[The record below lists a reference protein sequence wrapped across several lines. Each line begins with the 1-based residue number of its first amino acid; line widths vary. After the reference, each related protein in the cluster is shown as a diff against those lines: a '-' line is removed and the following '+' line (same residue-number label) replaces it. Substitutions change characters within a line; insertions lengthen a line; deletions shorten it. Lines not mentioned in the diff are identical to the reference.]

1 MKCSNKRV
9 IEYFWVRKSLFVDIN
24 VYHLHMYMV
33 GGGFL
38 LLFFRII
45 EKNYI
50 KKVDEEVN
58 LKKELM
64 WKKKDLQVIELKTK
78 RKGLVTDI

>member
-1 MKCSNKRV
+1 
-9 IEYFWVRKSLFVDIN
+9 
-24 VYHLHMYMV
+24 
-33 GGGFL
+33 

>member
-1 MKCSNKRV
+1 
-9 IEYFWVRKSLFVDIN
+9 
-24 VYHLHMYMV
+24 MV

-64 WKKKDLQVIELKTK
+64 
-78 RKGLVTDI
+78 